1 MSSQHSEKQVRGV
14 WRSMGMVIRVGC
26 WVLGLS
32 VAFVALLSCLFWVSG
47 RVSAQ
52 GSEEIPFYKHTID
65 LEQSEAAEVADVNQD
80 GKLDIISGENWYEQ
94 TTPGKDGPR
103 WIKHHFRDLPF
114 YRFSGTLEYEGGY
127 LEDLGDL
134 AIDVNGDGYPDVVT
148 SWWGGDGVPSLT
160 WWENP
165 GKSNKPWVEHVIDK
179 SAPVEFS
186 FLVDI
191 LNTGKPQQLLPQF
204 GGGNFPL
211 KWYEIVGKGAD
222 AHWVG
227 HVVSPRSYGHGIGA
241 GDVNGDGR
249 TDIIT
254 PRGWFEA
261 PPDPRSGEWVF
272 HPEFEL
278 GKTGFIYVMDVN
290 GDGLPDL
297 VTSMAHD
304 YGIFWMEQKK
314 DAQGN
319 RTWVKHDIDNAWS
332 QAHAMTI
339 ADLKGDGK
347 PVLVT
352 GKRYY
357 AHEHDPGANEP
368 LGLYWY
374 ERVLV
379 ETGLQWRRHT
389 IDYGSRTGAGLQVCV
404 VDIDKDGDLD
414 IVVGGKSGLFLFE
427 NMTKGRKVP
436 LTDVI
441 DAPGR

>member
-1 MSSQHSEKQVRGV
+1 MPSLAS
-14 WRSMGMVIRVGC
+14 RSIRILHRAGPIV
-26 WVLGLS
+26 GLS
-32 VAFVALLSCLFWVSG
+32 VALLALLSCVFWISG

-94 TTPGKDGPR
+94 TTPGENGPR
-103 WIKHHFRDLPF
+103 WIKHHFRNLGF
-114 YRFSGTLEYEGGY
+114 YRFTGKYQGAY
-127 LEDLGDL
+127 LKDLGDL

-148 SWWGGDGVPSLT
+148 SSWWDDPCLT

-165 GKSNKPWVEHVIDK
+165 GKSNKPWVKHEIDHG
-179 SAPVEFS
+179 APVEFS

-191 LNTGKPQQLLPQF
+191 LNTGKRQQLLPQF
-204 GGGNFPL
+204 GDTSFPL

-261 PPDPRSGEWVF
+261 PPDPRNGEWVF
-272 HPEFEL
+272 HPEFDL
-278 GKTGFIYVMDVN
+278 GVVGFIHVMDVN
-290 GDGLPDL
+290 GDGVPDL
-297 VTSMAHD
+297 VTSKAHD
-304 YGIFWMEQKK
+304 YGIYWYEQKK
-314 DAQGN
+314 DARGN
-319 RTWVKHDIDNAWS
+319 RIWVQHDIDNVWS

-357 AHEHDPGANEP
+357 AHEADPGAHEP
-368 LGLYWY
+368 LGVYWY
-374 ERVLV
+374 ERVQT
-379 ETGLQWRRHT
+379 ETGLEWRRHI
-389 IDYGSRTGAGLQVCV
+389 IDYSTRTGAGMQVCV
-404 VDIDKDGDLD
+404 VDIDQDGDLD
-414 IVVGGKSGLFLFE
+414 IVVGGKGGLYFFE
-427 NMTKGRKVP
+427 NMTKGRKAP

-441 DAPGR
+441 DVQGQ

>member
-1 MSSQHSEKQVRGV
+1 
-14 WRSMGMVIRVGC
+14 MG
-26 WVLGLS
+26 L
-32 VAFVALLSCLFWVSG
+32 FVALLVAAESILLHPSPTY
-47 RVSAQ
+47 AQ
-52 GSEEIPFYKHTID
+52 RSEEIPFYKHTID
-65 LEQSEAAEVADVNQD
+65 LGQSEAAEVADVNRD

-94 TTPGKDGPR
+94 TTPGKEGPR

-114 YRFSGTLEYEGGY
+114 IAGYE
-127 LEDLGDL
+127 EDLGDL
-134 AIDVNGDGYPDVVT
+134 AIDVNGDGYPDIVT
-148 SWWGGDGVPSLT
+148 SSYWESPLA

-165 GKSNKPWVEHVIDK
+165 GKSGKPWVKHDIEKNCGGI
-179 SAPVEFS
+179 EFS

-204 GGGNFPL
+204 GNSKFPL
-211 KWYEIVGKGAD
+211 TWYEIVGKGAD

-227 HVVSPRSYGHGIGA
+227 HAISDKSYGHGIGA

-254 PRGWFEA
+254 PKGWFEA
-261 PPDPRSGEWVF
+261 PADPRAGEWIF
-272 HPEFEL
+272 HPEFDL
-278 GKTGFIYVMDVN
+278 GGTGFIYTMDVN
-290 GDGLPDL
+290 GDGLPDI
-297 VTSMAHD
+297 VTSLGHD
-304 YGIFWMEQKK
+304 YGIFWYEQKK

-319 RTWVKHDIDNAWS
+319 RTWEKHVIDNAWS
-332 QAHAMTI
+332 QAHAVTI

-357 AHEHDPGANEP
+357 AHEHDKGANEP
-368 LGLYWY
+368 LGVYWY
-374 ERVLV
+374 DRVQ
-379 ETGLQWRRHT
+379 TAYGLAWRRHT
-389 IDYGSRTGAGLQVCV
+389 IDYSTRAGGGMQVQV

-414 IVVGGKSGLFLFE
+414 IVVGGKNGLFFFE

-441 DAPGR
+441 KSGD

>member
-1 MSSQHSEKQVRGV
+1 MPSFASRSVRILRWISPV
-14 WRSMGMVIRVGC
+14 V
-26 WVLGLS
+26 GLS
-32 VAFVALLSCLFWVSG
+32 VSFLTSLCWLFWTSEPA
-47 RVSAQ
+47 RAQ

-65 LEQSEAAEVADVNQD
+65 LEQSEAAAVADVNAD

-103 WIKHHFRDLPF
+103 WIKHRFRDLGF
-114 YRFSGTLEYEGGY
+114 YRFDGAFTGGY
-127 LEDLGDL
+127 LKDLSDL
-134 AIDVNGDGYPDVVT
+134 AIDVNGDGYPDIVT
-148 SWWGGDGVPSLT
+148 SWWGEPALT

-165 GKSNKPWVEHVIDK
+165 GKSNKPWVKHMIDQG
-179 SAPVEFS
+179 SPVEFS

-204 GGGNFPL
+204 GDDTFPL
-211 KWYEIVGKGAD
+211 KWYEIVGNGED

-227 HVVSPRSYGHGIGA
+227 HVVSPRSFGHGIGV

-254 PRGWFEA
+254 PKGWFEA
-261 PPDPRSGEWVF
+261 PPDPRNGEWKF

-278 GKTGFIYVMDVN
+278 GEVGFIYLMDVN

-297 VTSMAHD
+297 VTSLGHD
-304 YGIFWMEQKK
+304 YGIFWYEQKK
-314 DAQGN
+314 DARGN
-319 RTWVKHDIDNAWS
+319 RIWVKHFVDDAWS
-332 QAHAMTI
+332 QSHAMTV

-357 AHEHDPGANEP
+357 AGEHDKGANEP
-368 LGLYWY
+368 LGIYWY
-374 ERVLV
+374 ERVQV
-379 ETGLQWRRHT
+379 ETGLQWRRHI
-389 IDYGSRTGAGLQVCV
+389 IDYGSRAGAGLQVCV
-404 VDIDKDGDLD
+404 VDIDNDGDLD
-414 IVVGGKSGLFLFE
+414 IVVGGKSGLYLFE

-441 DAPGR
+441 EETAP